1 MKDGVELKP
10 DSDRSSSAKS
20 DLRTPRPLEGGYCEI
35 KVKDHLALHWA
46 DWFAGLSIVHCEGGS
61 TLLSGP
67 VTDQA
72 ALLGLLNKV
81 CDLGLTLLSI
91 EFSRGA
97 SP

>member
-1 MKDGVELKP
+1 MNDVLTMP
-10 DSDRSSSAKS
+10 
-20 DLRTPRPLEGGYCEI
+20 PLESGYCEI

-46 DWFAGLSIVHCEGGS
+46 DWFPGLSIVHCKDGS

-81 CDLGLTLLSI
+81 RDLGLTLVSI
-91 EFSRGA
+91 EFSRGT
-97 SP
+97 PP

>member
-1 MKDGVELKP
+1 MNNVLTMP
-10 DSDRSSSAKS
+10 
-20 DLRTPRPLEGGYCEI
+20 PLEGGYCEI
-35 KVKDHLALHWA
+35 KVKDHLADHWTG
-46 DWFAGLSIVHCEGGS
+46 WFEGLSIVHCQDGS

-81 CDLGLTLLSI
+81 RDLGLTLVSI
-91 EFSRGA
+91 EFSHGT